1 MSLLPETIERD
12 PPELRPKA
20 LLNTPKLHG
29 LTAVDGTDTTRALSE
44 LGNAERLNDTHGAN
58 LHYVNDCKAWLHYR
72 SGAWAWDIDGALA
85 RSLAAKLPEQIYN
98 EGTQNLASGEFFAKW
113 SRVSQKEK
121 TVKSA
126 VSMLADFETVRLPL
140 SLIDADILKIG
151 FDKARQVIDLKTG
164 VARPALQSDLITKSL
179 NVSVLGK
186 ASKALRWL
194 AFLNQIF
201 DDDMELI
208 DWLKRW
214 CGYMLSGW
222 TSEQIFIFCFGL
234 GANGKSVFGD
244 ILRYI
249 LGDYSRA
256 LSSDTL
262 TESKRQAGGASP
274 DLAELIGA
282 RMAICSETEDGA
294 ALAESLI
301 KTLVSGDTMAVRKLY
316 TAPVQF
322 TPQFKLMM
330 LGNHKPIIRGND
342 HGIWRRV
349 RLIPFKRTFKPEERD
364 PFLVDKLKSEA
375 PHILAWMVD
384 GCVDWQ
390 KRGLRDVPKVV
401 KEATDNYQEDQD
413 LIGNWLNECCDLSP
427 LNEMFSSELYANY
440 KDWSINNG
448 LRPCSNV
455 ALGRKLSERG
465 YYSRKTNGVMK
476 WVGIAT
482 KHSPEPNYPPYF

>member
-1 MSLLPETIERD
+1 MSFLPEVIERD

-20 LLNTPKLHG
+20 LLNIPKPQG

-44 LGNAERLNDTHGAN
+44 LGNAQRLNDTHGAN

-72 SGAWAWDIDGALA
+72 SGAWAWDVDGALV
-85 RSLAAKLPEQIYN
+85 RGLAAKLPEQIYN
-98 EGTQNLASGEFFAKW
+98 EGSENLASGELFAKW
-113 SRVSQKEK
+113 SRNSQKEK
-121 TVKSA
+121 TVKAA
-126 VSMLADFETVRLPL
+126 VSMLSDFEAVRLPL

-164 VARPALQSDLITKSL
+164 VARPALQADLITKSL
-179 NVSVLGK
+179 NVPVLGEAIK
-186 ASKALRWL
+186 AVRWQ

-201 DDDMELI
+201 DDDVELI

-214 CGYMLSGW
+214 CGYLLTGS
-222 TSEQIFIFCFGL
+222 TSEQFFMFGFGL

-249 LGDYSRA
+249 LGDYARA
-256 LSSDTL
+256 LSSETL

-274 DLAELIGA
+274 DLVELIGA

-301 KTLVSGDTMAVRKLY
+301 KSLVSGDTITVRGLY
-316 TAPVQF
+316 QAPVQF

-330 LGNHKPIIRGND
+330 LGNHKPIIKGND

-349 RLIPFKRTFKPEERD
+349 RMVPFKRTFKPEERD
-364 PFLVDKLKSEA
+364 PFLVDKLKAEA

-390 KRGLRDVPKVV
+390 RRGLRDVPKVIQD
-401 KEATDNYQEDQD
+401 ATGSYQEEQD
-413 LIGNWLNECCDLSP
+413 LIGSWLNECCDLSP
-427 LNEMFSSELYANY
+427 LNEMASSDLYANY
-440 KDWSINNG
+440 KDWCIANG
-448 LRPCSNV
+448 LRPNSNI
-455 ALGRKLSERG
+455 ALGRRLSERG
-465 YYSRKTNGVMK
+465 FNSRRSCGVTK
-476 WVGIAT
+476 WAGIAT
-482 KHSPEPNYPPYF
+482 NSSPEPSYSAYF